1 MVALQMTVLVFL
13 NCMKST
19 DMEKGNYLLLA
30 IYLISY
36 FQPRYKKANPR
47 IFNGTKVLD
56 KNLYPFFVMV
66 RISYLNPIYRPARDG
81 NIWCGGA
88 LITYKH
94 VLSAAHCFEYKGYWY
109 F

>member
-1 MVALQMTVLVFL
+1 MIALVFL

-36 FQPRYKKANPR
+36 FQPRYKKPSPR

-66 RISYLNPIYRPARDG
+66 RISYKNPIYRPARDG

-94 VLSAAHCFEYKGYWY
+94 VLSAAHCFHYQKYWY